1 MIILTGFEKFSL
13 FSENISES
21 LTKSF
26 PESIQKIQIIK
37 KVLPVSWMDSIENYK
52 NLLTTLKGYPNLVIL
67 TGVYSGKKVLIER
80 YAWNLAIGLDNSNKY
95 KIGFINLAELF
106 RKKTSLDLEKVI
118 SIINKPNK
126 ISISSFPGFYLCNY
140 IYFWAL
146 TLGKGNY
153 PVIFIHLP
161 SSVNIRRLKRNLVN
175 IIKIII
181 NY

>member
-26 PESIQKIQIIK
+26 PESIQNIQIIK

-52 NLLTTLKGYPNLVIL
+52 NLLTSIKSYPNLVIL
-67 TGVYSGKKVLIER
+67 TGVHSGKKILIER
-80 YAWNLAIGLDNSNKY
+80 YAWNLTIGLDNSNKY
-95 KIGFINLAELF
+95 KIGFINLTEPF
-106 RKKTSLDLEKVI
+106 RKKTSLDLERLI
-118 SIINKPNK
+118 SLINKPKK

-140 IYFWAL
+140 LYFWAL
-146 TLGKGNY
+146 SLGKGGY

-161 SSVNIRRLKRNLVN
+161 FSVNIRKLERNLVN

>member
-1 MIILTGFEKFSL
+1 MIILTGFEKFSI

-26 PESIQKIQIIK
+26 PDSIQNIPVVK
-37 KVLPVSWMDSIENYK
+37 KVLPVNWVDFIEEYK
-52 NLLTTLKGYPNLVIL
+52 NLLTSLKNYPNLVIL
-67 TGVYSGKKVLIER
+67 TGVYSGKKILMER

-95 KIGFINLAELF
+95 KLGFINLNQPF
-106 RKKTSLDLEKVI
+106 RKKTSLDLEILISVI
-118 SIINKPNK
+118 NRPEK
-126 ISISSFPGFYLCNY
+126 ISVSSFPGFYLCNY

-146 TLGKGNY
+146 SQTKRNY

-161 SSVNIRRLKRNLVN
+161 SSVSLSRLKRNLVN

>member
-21 LTKSF
+21 FTKSF
-26 PESIQKIQIIK
+26 PQSIQNIPIVKKI
-37 KVLPVSWMDSIENYK
+37 LPVSWINSIENYR
-52 NLLTTLKGYPNLVIL
+52 NLLCSLKQYPKLVVL
-67 TGVYSGKKVLIER
+67 TGVYSGKKILIER

-95 KIGFINLAELF
+95 KIGFINLAEPF
-106 RKKTSLDLEKVI
+106 RKKSSLDLEILI
-118 SIINKPNK
+118 SYINKPKK
-126 ISISSFPGFYLCNY
+126 ISVSSFPGFYLCNY

-146 TLGKGNY
+146 SLGKGNY

-175 IIKIII
+175 IIKIIF